1 MPGRLGCLNTWC
13 EPLTLSSTQPACRI
27 SRMRSALVM
36 CVSHTLMSVGA
47 NRSLLIDDS
56 QTTGRSG
63 RVERH
68 AGLFEHP
75 RFDALMVNAQRFKW
89 AHLVMLLSGRGTWK
103 SPWK

>member
-1 MPGRLGCLNTWC
+1 MPGRSGCLNTWF

-36 CVSHTLMSVGA
+36 CVSHTLMGVGA

-56 QTTGRSG
+56 QATGRG
-63 RVERH
+63 ARVERNGRMFKRPH
-68 AGLFEHP
+68 
-75 RFDALMVNAQRFKW
+75 FDALMLDAQRFKR